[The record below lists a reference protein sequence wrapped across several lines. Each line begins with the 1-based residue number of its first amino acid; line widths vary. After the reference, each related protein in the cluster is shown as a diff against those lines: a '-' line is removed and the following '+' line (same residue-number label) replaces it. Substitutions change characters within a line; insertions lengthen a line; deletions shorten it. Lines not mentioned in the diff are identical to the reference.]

1 MWHSRPRLCS
11 TSKKGLFCLGVLG
24 RGRPSHIF
32 NELEDPGRRPQEM
45 PVPEEVKIQ
54 KPPIEVP
61 GQRPDE
67 GPAVPPTLPIMPIR
81 ETVLF
86 PGIVQ
91 PLTVGRKRSLALVQD
106 AVMGDRMFAV
116 ITQKDAG
123 QEEPG
128 VDDLY
133 AVGCAVRV
141 LKLVRLPD
149 DTQTVIVQA
158 TARVRIEKMVQ
169 TDPYFRAEVAAVTDV
184 LDQTTELDALVVT
197 ARRLISR
204 IIELSPRIPQEA
216 VAVVSSIEAPGQ
228 LADFIAANMN
238 IEVPKKQ
245 GLLEEPRV
253 AERLRAATHLMQREI
268 EVLELA
274 SKIQSDARGRIEE
287 TQREYY
293 LREQLKSIQKE
304 LGDKDEKSALV
315 DQLRA
320 DIEAAGMPRKVRE
333 EAERELR
340 RLEAMPVHAPD
351 FNVVRTYLE
360 YMIEMPWSKSTGD
373 RLDLTAAEK
382 ILNHDHYGLAQPKKR
397 ILEFLAVRKL
407 RSNIRGP
414 ILCFV
419 GPPGVG
425 KTSLG
430 QSIARAMGRK
440 FVRISLGGV
449 RDEAEI
455 RGHRRTY
462 VGALPG
468 RIIMELRK
476 CAVNNPV
483 FMLDEVDKLSQDWHG
498 DPTSA
503 LLEVL
508 DPEQNHSFTDHYL
521 DVPFDLSR
529 VLFIA
534 TANMLDP
541 VPPALKDRL
550 EVINLAGY
558 VEEEKLAIATR
569 YLVPRQRREHGLR
582 TGQIQFTPGA
592 LRHMAR
598 YYTHEAGVRNL
609 ERQIAAI
616 CRGVA
621 RRVSQ
626 GRSARVRITET
637 SVSEFLGPEQFLPEV
652 KLRTSRPGVA
662 TGLAWTPV
670 GGDILFVEATSMPG
684 SGKLLLTGQ
693 LGDVMKESA
702 QAALS
707 YIRSR
712 AGRWGI
718 PPAVF
723 RKRDVHV
730 HVPAGATPKDG
741 PSAGIT
747 IFSALMSLLTNRS
760 VKSNVAMT
768 GEITLR
774 GLVLPI
780 GGVKEKVL
788 AAKRA
793 GIDEVILPD
802 RNRKD
807 VLEIPKNARK
817 DMTFR
822 YIREME
828 QVLPLALNSGAAC
841 AKGVSAKGTSAKP
854 PPKKPPAAKR
864 KQAAR
869 PGKRASA

>member
-1 MWHSRPRLCS
+1 
-11 TSKKGLFCLGVLG
+11 
-24 RGRPSHIF
+24 
-32 NELEDPGRRPQEM
+32 
-45 PVPEEVKIQ
+45 VPEEVKIQ
-54 KPPIEVP
+54 KPPVDLP
-61 GQRPDE
+61 GPKADE
-67 GPAVPPTLPIMPIR
+67 APAVPPTLPIMPIR
-81 ETVLF
+81 EAVLF

-106 AVMGDRMFAV
+106 AVMGDRLFAV
-116 ITQKDAG
+116 STQKDAN
-123 QEEPG
+123 QEDPAPG
-128 VDDLY
+128 DLQ

-158 TARVRIEKMVQ
+158 TARVRIGEMVQ
-169 TDPYFRAEVAAVTDV
+169 TDPYFRAQVTAMPDIV
-184 LDQTTELDALVVT
+184 DQSTELDALVVT

-216 VAVVSSIEAPGQ
+216 VAVVTSIEAPGQ

-238 IEVPKKQ
+238 IEVSKKQ

-253 AERLRAATHLMQREI
+253 AERLRVATHLMQREI

-304 LGDKDEKSALV
+304 LGEKDEKTVLV
-315 DQLRA
+315 DQLRT
-320 DIEAAGMPRKVRE
+320 DIEAAGMPPKVRE
-333 EAERELR
+333 EADRELR
-340 RLEAMPVHAPD
+340 RLEAMPTHAPD
-351 FNVVRTYLE
+351 FNVIRTYLE
-360 YMIEMPWSKSTGD
+360 YMTEMPWSKSTED
-373 RLDLTAAEK
+373 RLDLAAAEK

-407 RSNIRGP
+407 RSNLRGP

-430 QSIARAMGRK
+430 QSIARAMSRK

-468 RIIMELRK
+468 RIILELRK

-521 DVPFDLSR
+521 DVPFDLSH

-541 VPPALKDRL
+541 VPPALRDRL

-569 YLVPRQRREHGLR
+569 YLVPRQRREHGLK
-582 TGQIQFTPGA
+582 TGQVRFMPAA
-592 LRHMAR
+592 LRHMIR

-621 RRVSQ
+621 RRVST
-626 GRSARVRITET
+626 GHSKGVRLTEKN
-637 SVSEFLGPEQFLPEV
+637 VPDFLGPEQFLPEV

-662 TGLAWTPV
+662 TGLAWTPA
-670 GGDILFVEATSMPG
+670 GGDILFIEATSMPG
-684 SGKLLLTGQ
+684 SGKLMLTGQ

-712 AGRWGI
+712 ADRWGI
-718 PPAVF
+718 PTSAF
-723 RKRDVHV
+723 RKCDLHV

-747 IFSALMSLLTNRS
+747 IFSALMSLLTSRS
-760 VKSNVAMT
+760 VKSSVAMT

-793 GIDEVILPD
+793 GIDEVILPE

-822 YIREME
+822 FIREME
-828 QVLPLALNSGAAC
+828 QVLPLVFNSASKTHKAA
-841 AKGVSAKGTSAKP
+841 KSKP
-854 PPKKPPAAKR
+854 HRKPAASK
-864 KQAAR
+864 K
-869 PGKRASA
+869 